1 MTNRHA
7 HDNNALTSES
17 AVSSRLEDVESF
29 ERAEDLLQS
38 RLAKTR
44 REIRRVDLFTACFTC
59 ATLTLAILFLG
70 VLCDGWIFSE
80 GLSVRGRVF
89 FVLLLLVVSTSSFLW
104 KVAPILRRR
113 VNALYAAKI
122 LEETQQDKHNLTINW
137 LQLCH
142 GANQESH
149 ANDDYRAEFNHSATD
164 SQREALKIV
173 ALQAARISKRTP
185 DETAADCSS
194 LIRWGIALASL
205 ASLCA
210 IYAILSPKNPFVSAK
225 RIVAPTA
232 SVERPQALRFDSVE
246 PGDAVV
252 FQGDFLEIEATISGA
267 KTSEKVEVLWETED
281 GRVSDV
287 AVPME
292 PTGPSHF
299 KATLPDAPEGFT
311 ENINYRV
318 VAGRGSRFES
328 SSEVYH
334 ATVRPQPSFR
344 VEKSTLKF
352 PAYTGLPPQ
361 TFENQGDVR
370 AIENTTVEIVARAT
384 EKLDRAY
391 LLPDGDQTRAIKM
404 AIRPDEPEIA
414 TASFTLQWSDDERR
428 SPLFSSYTLLSED
441 VGGEKNRDAQV
452 YDVSILADLPP
463 TVRWES
469 ENAAV
474 AQVPLNDVLRVAFVA
489 EDPDYSIR
497 RAELHVAYGV
507 LQQGDQADQKP
518 NPKPIELPLSASLSK
533 IDAQGATP
541 YVGPQTLRYALVPEK
556 LGLSVGDELEYWGV
570 VFDSKT
576 PEANVGVSEK
586 RVFIVVDPVDS
597 PSDPNEDVEEP
608 AQNENSGDAQG
619 AESSTNQ
626 NGGSEGSDSSPEND
640 GQNEGDGEKGS
651 NADQQDGASQ
661 EGQDAESSPA
671 NDQGESGERTDENA
685 SQGNDAQNQNG
696 TTTDSGTESEST
708 QADNQSG
715 GGNQNADSGETE
727 SNGGDSSDPSDDS
740 SPNGNSSP
748 GGSSTSPQ
756 NGDAAEPD
764 KMGTSGASD
773 DVSEDNQTDAP
784 SLDEAFQKILDYMNA
799 NQNRPNENGSDSEA
813 GGTGTSE
820 GTKNPERLGEP
831 SNETDG
837 DHNSQNEVDPN
848 FEPSSDPRSPQGKR
862 SLPTRTS
869 PDKPSDDAPSF
880 QAENPEKIDPNSQR
894 RQGDVDPNTN
904 DFLAQNADPN
914 RQESASSPQ
923 KNRNSNITL
932 DPLDQNPSTSAD
944 AVNPDAPEA
953 KGDARNVAEGGATE
967 VDNDGKNATGQSS
980 ASNSNNN
987 RPENG
992 SSPTS
997 NADGQSDGDD
1007 RLGFPNGQ
1015 GDGSDSLGTRNP
1027 SEKKGETPFHGGSD
1041 DLGVAH
1047 GGGGA
1052 GSGLGE
1058 IEQGEE
1064 RLAPADAPRLQYAEK
1079 ATSLVLE
1086 YLEDSLK
1093 GKVDKR
1099 LLDELNWTEEEARAF
1114 LDRWKKM
1121 RDAALQDAD
1130 ARDQYLEALKNV
1142 SLDERASL
1150 DDSTPV
1156 DSTWMRDP
1164 DEVPKRS
1171 GSREASRFKT
1181 PDRLSER
1188 VKAFTRGVSSSSGA
1202 R

>member
-7 HDNNALTSES
+7 PVKDALPSEPS
-17 AVSSRLEDVESF
+17 AALRRSEDVESF
-29 ERAEDLLQS
+29 ERAEDLLTS

-59 ATLTLAILFLG
+59 ATLTLAVLFLG

-80 GLSVRGRVF
+80 GLSVRGRF
-89 FVLLLLVVSTSSFLW
+89 FFILLLLVVSTTSFLW
-104 KVAPILRRR
+104 KIAPILRRR
-113 VNALYAAKI
+113 VNSLYAAKI

-142 GANQESH
+142 GGDVESR
-149 ANDDYRAEFNHSATD
+149 ANDDAVNETATE
-164 SQREALKIV
+164 SQREALQIV
-173 ALQAARISKRTP
+173 ALQAARASKRTP

-194 LIRWGIALASL
+194 LIRWGIALACL
-205 ASLCA
+205 ASFCA
-210 IYAILSPKNPFVSAK
+210 LYAILSPKNPFVSAK

-287 AVPME
+287 VIPME
-292 PTGPSHF
+292 SIGPSRF
-299 KATLPDAPEGFT
+299 KATLPDAPEGFS
-311 ENINYRV
+311 ENLNYRV

-328 SSEVYH
+328 SSEFYH

-344 VEKSTLKF
+344 VEKTTLKF
-352 PAYTGLPPQ
+352 PAYTGLPSQ

-370 AIENTTVEIVARAT
+370 AVENTSVEIVARAT

-404 AIRPDEPEIA
+404 TIRPDEPEVA
-414 TASFTLQWSDDERR
+414 TASFTLQWSDDEHSR
-428 SPLFSSYTLLSED
+428 PLFSSYTLLSED

-452 YDVSILADLPP
+452 YDVSILDDLPP
-463 TVRWES
+463 TIRWES
-469 ENAAV
+469 ETSDV
-474 AQVPLNDVLRVAFVA
+474 ARVPLNDVLRVAFVA

-497 RAELHVAYGV
+497 RAELRVVYDV
-507 LQQGDQADQKP
+507 LQQGDQAEQKP
-518 NPKPIELPLSASLSK
+518 SPKPIELPLSASLSK
-533 IDAQGATP
+533 FDPQGPTP

-586 RVFIVVDPVDS
+586 RVFVVVDPVDS
-597 PSDPNEDVEEP
+597 PSDPNEIPEEP

-619 AESSTNQ
+619 SEPSTNQ
-626 NGGSEGSDSSPEND
+626 KGGAEGSEGSSEND
-640 GQNEGDGEKGS
+640 GQNDDGDS
-651 NADQQDGASQ
+651 NQQNGAGQ
-661 EGQDAESSPA
+661 EGEDAGSDAA
-671 NDQGESGERTDENA
+671 NNQSESGEETGENA
-685 SQGNDAQNQNG
+685 SQGNDAQNQ
-696 TTTDSGTESEST
+696 SGSAAGSETASESS
-708 QADNQSG
+708 QGDEQSG

-727 SNGGDSSDPSDDS
+727 TTGADFSNPSDAS
-740 SPNGNSSP
+740 SPDGNSSP
-748 GGSSTSPQ
+748 GDSSTSPQ
-756 NGDAAEPD
+756 NGNADDSDE
-764 KMGTSGASD
+764 MGTSEASG

-784 SLDEAFQKILDYMNA
+784 SSNRAFQKILDYMNA
-799 NQNRPNENGSDSEA
+799 NQNSPNEEGSDSEA
-813 GGTGTSE
+813 KGTGTSE
-820 GTKNPERLGEP
+820 GTKNPESLGEP
-831 SNETDG
+831 NNETDG
-837 DHNSQNEVDPN
+837 DDSQNEVEPN
-848 FEPSSDPRSPQGKR
+848 FEPSSDPLSPQSKK

-869 PDKPSDDAPSF
+869 PDKPSDDAPSY
-880 QAENPEKIDPNSQR
+880 QAENPNKIDPNAQR

-932 DPLDQNPSTSAD
+932 DPLDQTPSTVAD
-944 AVNPDAPEA
+944 SIDPDALEA
-953 KGDARNVAEGGATE
+953 KGDARNVPEGGATE
-967 VDNDGKNATGQSS
+967 VDNEGKNATGQSS
-980 ASNSNNN
+980 ASNTDAN
-987 RPENG
+987 RPENDA
-992 SSPTS
+992 SPAS
-997 NADGQSDGDD
+997 NEEGQNAGDD
-1007 RLGFPNGQ
+1007 RFGFPNAQ
-1015 GDGSDSLGTRNP
+1015 GGGSDS
-1027 SEKKGETPFHGGSD
+1027 SEKRDSSKKKGETPSQGGSD
-1041 DLGVAH
+1041 DLGIAH

-1099 LLDELNWTEEEARAF
+1099 LLDKLNWTEEEARAF
-1114 LDRWKKM
+1114 LDRWKRM
-1121 RDAALQDAD
+1121 RDAAFEDD
-1130 ARDQYLEALKNV
+1130 NARDRYLEALKNV

-1150 DDSTPV
+1150 DDSMPV
-1156 DSTWMRDP
+1156 DSTRSRDP
-1164 DEVPKRS
+1164 DAVRTSS
-1171 GSREASRFKT
+1171 GSREASRLKT

-1188 VKAFTRGVSSSSGA
+1188 VRAFTRGVSSGSGTQ
-1202 R
+1202 